1 MGNIAKANRLN
12 SYYESES
19 NFTPQELRV
28 MQCLN
33 MNITDAWS
41 ISAHTGIMITS
52 VRRCL
57 TDLQQAGYIEETG
70 SIYKEL
76 TKRNVTTYKVIKNKQ
91 ATLF

>member
-1 MGNIAKANRLN
+1 LGQIAKNNRLN

-70 SIYKEL
+70 SVYNEF

>member
-1 MGNIAKANRLN
+1 MGKIAQQNRIN
-12 SYYESES
+12 SFIESEP
-19 NFTPQELRV
+19 NFTPQERKVLI
-28 MQCLN
+28 CLN
-33 MNITDAWS
+33 MGLTDAWS
-41 ISAHTGIMITS
+41 ISNHTGELITS

-70 SIYKEL
+70 SVYNEF